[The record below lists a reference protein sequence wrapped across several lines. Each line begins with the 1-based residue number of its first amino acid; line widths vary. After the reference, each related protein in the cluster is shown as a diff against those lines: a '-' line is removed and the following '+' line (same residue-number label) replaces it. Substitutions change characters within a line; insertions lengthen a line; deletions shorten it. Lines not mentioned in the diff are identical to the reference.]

1 MSFYAH
7 ETIRWCANP
16 AYHDSFRPL
25 PPFLLENLVIW
36 SANSANHLIPRE
48 LGFQMGRCLT
58 RMTCGPCKPEQGI
71 LCCTSDPASYNLW
84 HRQGRFQVK
93 FVQKWGIPHFMLLTI
108 WGQWGLQPTICFFR
122 GRGESLF
129 SGKPMLNLFL
139 TCSELIFKIFVG
151 SLSTGSY
158 RVAKGQHHH
167 LLESLAGFT
176 SSSRNHLQMPQNDSD
191 WQPAAAPGVC
201 WSFSLSLPP
210 AERMRTR
217 SGWEIRGH
225 PHILGAGGRITTH
238 DRRILMILLTSVDKV
253 GLFRVFLGCS

>member
-1 MSFYAH
+1 
-7 ETIRWCANP
+7 
-16 AYHDSFRPL
+16 
-25 PPFLLENLVIW
+25 
-36 SANSANHLIPRE
+36 
-48 LGFQMGRCLT
+48 
-58 RMTCGPCKPEQGI
+58 
-71 LCCTSDPASYNLW
+71 
-84 HRQGRFQVK
+84 
-93 FVQKWGIPHFMLLTI
+93 
-108 WGQWGLQPTICFFR
+108 
-122 GRGESLF
+122 
-129 SGKPMLNLFL
+129 MLNLFL

-167 LLESLAGFT
+167 LLESLAKFT

-191 WQPAAAPGVC
+191 WQPATAPGVC

-238 DRRILMILLTSVDKV
+238 DRRILMILLTKWASFASFWAVLNSCCNVSFSAWKQLSAHKSPVVNLSHCLNVWSNSSNKTLLEV
-253 GLFRVFLGCS
+253 GAFRASAVPARLSSFSCAFSGKP